1 MTQKEAKLLVEI
13 ITVVVRRELKAF
25 RKQLLSDGYTP
36 QATPVR
42 RQQAEPTDR
51 LTEVQKGFR
60 KTYKSANP
68 LQGKRL
74 SKDPLLNEML
84 LGVAP
89 LPKEGSKEELAM
101 LEDAYNRMN
110 STGLNLPTG
119 EHGGLMHSGTN
130 VDHVIEAMNRDYSGM
145 FKKDQKQAPA
155 NARNQ
160 LRSNVIAMMESED
173 YMPAQIQHSQRPS
186 NPMSGFP
193 AVEPFSGDEE
203 DLDWLNEVQ

>member
-1 MTQKEAKLLVEI
+1 
-13 ITVVVRRELKAF
+13 
-25 RKQLLSDGYTP
+25 
-36 QATPVR
+36 
-42 RQQAEPTDR
+42 
-51 LTEVQKGFR
+51 
-60 KTYKSANP
+60 
-68 LQGKRL
+68 
-74 SKDPLLNEML
+74 ML
-84 LGVAP
+84 P
-89 LPKEGSKEELAM
+89 S
-101 LEDAYNRMN
+101 
-110 STGLNLPTG
+110 
-119 EHGGLMHSGTN
+119 N
-130 VDHVIEAMNRDYSGM
+130 V